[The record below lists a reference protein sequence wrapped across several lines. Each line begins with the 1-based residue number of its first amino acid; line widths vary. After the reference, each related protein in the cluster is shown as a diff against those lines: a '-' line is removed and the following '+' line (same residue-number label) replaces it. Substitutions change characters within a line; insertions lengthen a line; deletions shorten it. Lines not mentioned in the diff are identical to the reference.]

1 MNTVDSETVTTT
13 SPRLTVL
20 STLLGSVTPSLSR
33 FYPVIT
39 QAGLSADEELDH
51 FLRLTTASRERFIKF
66 ALADCATSF
75 QQVAVM
81 EVLEQMK
88 NRT

>member
-1 MNTVDSETVTTT
+1 MKTVDSETVTPT
-13 SPRLTVL
+13 SSRLTVL

-33 FYPVIT
+33 FYSVIT

-51 FLRLTTASRERFIKF
+51 FLRLTATSRERFIKF
-66 ALADCATSF
+66 ALADATSF

-88 NRT
+88 NCT